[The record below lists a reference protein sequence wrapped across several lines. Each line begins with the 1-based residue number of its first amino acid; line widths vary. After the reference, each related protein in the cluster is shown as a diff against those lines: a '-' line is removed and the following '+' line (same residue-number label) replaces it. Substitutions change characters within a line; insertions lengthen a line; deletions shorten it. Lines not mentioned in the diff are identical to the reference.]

1 MFDFLSNLKHF
12 KKFDK
17 KKVVDVN
24 GILEENTF
32 KQQYDF
38 ITSTSRFKLAL
49 CSRRA
54 GKSTGVA
61 HGLIYY
67 ATSGKNF
74 HCVYLTKTRET
85 AKRIIWDL
93 LKELIKT
100 YDLRAKVNEAELTI
114 LFPEFG
120 SYILIRSL
128 GDTSEYDKIRG
139 LKYKLAVID
148 EAQMFMVKMD
158 YLINDILAP
167 ALLDLGGQLWLTGT
181 PPPSC
186 AGFFVDSYRSGT
198 WENHAW
204 TMRENSF
211 FVKSA
216 LENSLTCKTV
226 EDVIQEELTRRNI
239 SITHPSIR
247 REMFGELVR
256 SDDMLVYKYDEKRND
271 YDKLPETKLT
281 YVIGIDL
288 GFSDSDAIS
297 CIGFSRNEK
306 DLYHVEE
313 FKKNKLTIDELAAKI
328 HYFKE
333 KYKPIAMVI
342 DEGGLGKKVNETLS
356 SRYNFAIEPAEKT
369 MKFAYIEFLNSD
381 MLLGHIKIK
390 KDSELVQEMI
400 HLTFNEDK
408 FLEGKKVEDPYFDNH
423 LCDSFLYAYKYC
435 YHYRA
440 KPDIKTPLS
449 LEEIDEQKAINSYK
463 KRHEKYARLY

>member
-1 MFDFLSNLKHF
+1 MFDFLENLKHF
-12 KKFDK
+12 KKFDV
-17 KKVVDVN
+17 KKVINVKD
-24 GILEENTF
+24 ILEKNTF
-32 KQQYDF
+32 KQQFDF
-38 ITSTSRFKLAL
+38 ITSESRFKLAL

-54 GKSTGVA
+54 GKSTAVA
-61 HGLIYY
+61 HGLIYF
-67 ATSGKNF
+67 ATMGKNF
-74 HCVYLTKTRET
+74 HTLYLTKTRET

-114 LFPEFG
+114 FFPEFG

-158 YLINDILAP
+158 YLINDILSP
-167 ALLDLGGQLWLTGT
+167 ALLDLAGQLWMTGT

-186 AGFFVDSYRSGT
+186 AGFFVDSYRSTT

-204 TMRENSF
+204 TMRDNTF

-216 LENSLTCKTV
+216 LENSVTCKTI
-226 EDVIQEELTRRNI
+226 EEVIQEELTRRNI

-256 SDDMLVYKYDEKRND
+256 SDDMLVYKYNEKLQH
-271 YDKLPETKLT
+271 YDVLPNVKFT

-288 GFSDSDAIS
+288 GFSDSDAIV
-297 CIGFSRNEK
+297 CGGFSKEIK
-306 DLYHVEE
+306 ELYVVEE

-333 KYKPIAMVI
+333 KYRPIAMVI

-381 MLLGHIKIK
+381 MLLGHVKIK
-390 KDSELVQEMI
+390 KDSQLVQEMI
-400 HLTFNEDK
+400 HLTYNEDK

-423 LCDSFLYAYKYC
+423 LCDSLLYLYKYC

-440 KPDIKTPLS
+440 KPTTKTPLS
-449 LEEIDEQKAINSYK
+449 IEELDEQIAIENYK